1 MSSLTNSL
9 GVNNLESDEIDFG
22 FPYKPYKIQTELM
35 ATLYRSFQDGL
46 ISIVESPT
54 GTGKSLSIIC
64 ALSKWLEDFKAK
76 EIESLEKEIQS
87 LNLESEKLAKLESN
101 NDDWIQIQS
110 NQIRVKSKVKESIA
124 RLEKI
129 TKHIRFSKDLRKKSR
144 SKLSKERGFKGNKF
158 TVKKRALKEL
168 EDESVDDIDLN
179 DDNNLIIDEDY
190 EDMTNE
196 KNDQQYFRPKIFYCS
211 RTHSQLSQFV
221 NEFKKTKYFTEN
233 NCSMMLVP
241 LSSRIN
247 YCVNPSLKRL
257 NNLNMINENCNELR
271 SSKTKRCLYYDRHK
285 MKEFS
290 ETILSEAHDIEELA
304 TVGYREKVCPY
315 YSAKIA
321 IPDAEIVVMPYQMLL
336 HQSTREN
343 FDLNL
348 QDSIVIVDEAH
359 NLLET
364 IVNVHTISLKR
375 FQLANILNCISL
387 YMAKYF
393 ARFNSKNLRFLKQLI
408 FVLKKIL
415 QLLDVSKNSNCF
427 NPLEMCL
434 QLKIENINH
443 HELIQFI
450 EKSRINLKL
459 QMFSRLKQSKS
470 KENQKNEEA
479 KRSKTSGI
487 IQFLS
492 KMQKDSK
499 LNEANQ
505 SDENQEKTSSK
516 QDEASNFDSDTF
528 YLFKDFLV
536 NLNNYT
542 AESRVLLNIDH
553 DNPSNSSIKY
563 LLLSPSIHFKDVV
576 EKCRSVILCGG
587 TMKPFDDYINQLYK
601 PLKIPNERV
610 LFRSFDHV
618 ITDDKLLAFGFY
630 KGPNNIALNYSY
642 SNRNSLP
649 IIKETGQVII
659 ELVEQIPKGIVVFF
673 PSYDYQDLLLQQW
686 ENIGI
691 IKILEKKNKKIFKE
705 PKKSS
710 SLSTTLNQYSR
721 FIGSSPENSAI
732 LFSVMGGKMSEGINF
747 SDDLGR
753 GVIVIGL
760 PYANRNSLELTEKIN
775 HMNRIEKNA
784 GNEYYENLCMRSV
797 NQSIGR
803 AIRHRNDYATII
815 MLDERYGRN
824 SIQSKLSDWI
834 HRRFEMID
842 RFDPETRSK
851 IKDFFDQK
859 KQ

>member
-87 LNLESEKLAKLESN
+87 LNLESEKLAKLESD

-129 TKHIRFSKDLRKKSR
+129 TKHIKFSKDLRKKSR
-144 SKLSKERGFKGNKF
+144 CKLSKERGLKGNKF

-168 EDESVDDIDLN
+168 EDESMDDIDLN

-563 LLLSPSIHFKDVV
+563 LLLSPSIHFKVCK
-576 EKCRSVILCGG
+576 EYHSFSIKFNLG
-587 TMKPFDDYINQLYK
+587 L
-601 PLKIPNERV
+601 
-610 LFRSFDHV
+610 LFC
-618 ITDDKLLAFGFY
+618 T
-630 KGPNNIALNYSY
+630 
-642 SNRNSLP
+642 
-649 IIKETGQVII
+649 
-659 ELVEQIPKGIVVFF
+659 
-673 PSYDYQDLLLQQW
+673 
-686 ENIGI
+686 
-691 IKILEKKNKKIFKE
+691 
-705 PKKSS
+705 
-710 SLSTTLNQYSR
+710 
-721 FIGSSPENSAI
+721 
-732 LFSVMGGKMSEGINF
+732 
-747 SDDLGR
+747 
-753 GVIVIGL
+753 
-760 PYANRNSLELTEKIN
+760 
-775 HMNRIEKNA
+775 
-784 GNEYYENLCMRSV
+784 
-797 NQSIGR
+797 
-803 AIRHRNDYATII
+803 
-815 MLDERYGRN
+815 
-824 SIQSKLSDWI
+824 
-834 HRRFEMID
+834 
-842 RFDPETRSK
+842 
-851 IKDFFDQK
+851 
-859 KQ
+859 